1 MNLVVVALL
10 AGLWA
15 MIAVPRRRGAGGARR
30 AVVQRRTDDALD
42 QPGPVSPR
50 AWTRVVQV
58 RRRRLT
64 VLTGL
69 VAVAGVPGLVLGGP
83 AWVPAVVASVGL
95 LAYLG
100 VLVRQ
105 GVRRSEARRKVLALP
120 QRPHP
125 PEPAWPAR
133 AMAMEAEDPRR
144 QSG

>member
-10 AGLWA
+10 AGVWA
-15 MIAVPRRRGAGGARR
+15 VIAVPRRRDATGGRR
-30 AVVQRRTDDALD
+30 AGVRRHVDDPPQQAE
-42 QPGPVSPR
+42 PGAPV
-50 AWTRVVQV
+50 AWTRDVRV

-64 VLTGL
+64 VLAGL
-69 VAVAGVPGLVLGGP
+69 VALTGVPGLLLGGAVWLP
-83 AWVPAVVASVGL
+83 PAVALAGL

-105 GVRRSEARRKVLALP
+105 GVRRSEARRKVLSLP